1 MAKRGRAWKLERT
14 VVHKSDGTTRSNR
27 YSDSDRGKRPRPG
40 TSEAILAPRQR
51 PVPEESSLQGLLA

>member
-1 MAKRGRAWKLERT
+1 MGKRGRAWKLERT

-40 TSEAILAPRQR
+40 TRKQYWHPGNDRYQKNPHYRGS
-51 PVPEESSLQGLLA
+51 